1 MYLTNI
7 SFFIFVQGVISLLD
21 GDTQT
26 IPGWQNRAFANIV
39 RPIIPQRVEVMF
51 VQLAF
56 TPLRLPSLFGRDRSI
71 RTEKEESSTKESI
84 SPSLSSSSST
94 SNNGLSVLPLQLQSR
109 YKTQPPPRFLKL
121 AEKLAEKE
129 PMKAEVKSE
138 ESNTETLREAKSE
151 SDVKE
156 DLPLSSPT
164 HSDGSIDT
172 RNELNSPH
180 DAISQEAVE
189 ENEEVIDHSDTAP
202 NTNNRFDDRKPVD
215 DIEPESS
222 KPYQQSSSSKQ
233 ENNHIT
239 KTAKEEKYNHD
250 NTYNT
255 KHNSRTAN
263 DIPAKEIDKAIKRKK
278 SRTPSKN
285 ANVRTNEDN
294 RIERAKTP
302 QWFDDDDGDDY
313 ASTFSSRLGPINMSS
328 SSNVR
333 RQDCIIV

>member
-1 MYLTNI
+1 
-7 SFFIFVQGVISLLD
+7 
-21 GDTQT
+21 
-26 IPGWQNRAFANIV
+26 
-39 RPIIPQRVEVMF
+39 MF

-71 RTEKEESSTKESI
+71 RTEKEESSTKGSI

-121 AEKLAEKE
+121 AKKLAEKE
-129 PMKAEVKSE
+129 PLKAEVKSE
-138 ESNTETLREAKSE
+138 EPNTKTLREAKSE

-156 DLPLSSPT
+156 DLPLSSRT

-180 DAISQEAVE
+180 DAISQKAVE
-189 ENEEVIDHSDTAP
+189 ENEEVIDPSDTAP
-202 NTNNRFDDRKPVD
+202 TTNNRFDDRKPVD
-215 DIEPESS
+215 DIELESS

-239 KTAKEEKYNHD
+239 KTAKEEKYNHA

-263 DIPAKEIDKAIKRKK
+263 VTPAKEIDKAIKRKE

>member
-1 MYLTNI
+1 
-7 SFFIFVQGVISLLD
+7 
-21 GDTQT
+21 
-26 IPGWQNRAFANIV
+26 
-39 RPIIPQRVEVMF
+39 MF

-71 RTEKEESSTKESI
+71 RTEKEESSNKESI

-121 AEKLAEKE
+121 AEKE
-129 PMKAEVKSE
+129 PMKTEVKSE

-180 DAISQEAVE
+180 NAISQGAVE

-202 NTNNRFDDRKPVD
+202 NTFDDRKPVD

-239 KTAKEEKYNHD
+239 KTAKEEKYGHA
-250 NTYNT
+250 NTYNS

-285 ANVRTNEDN
+285 ANVRTNEYN

-333 RQDCIIV
+333 RQDFIIV

>member
-121 AEKLAEKE
+121 AKKVKE

-138 ESNTETLREAKSE
+138 QSNTETLREAKSE

-164 HSDGSIDT
+164 HSDGLIDT

-189 ENEEVIDHSDTAP
+189 QNEEVIDHSDTAP
-202 NTNNRFDDRKPVD
+202 NINNRFDDRKPVD

-239 KTAKEEKYNHD
+239 KTGKEEKYNHA

-263 DIPAKEIDKAIKRKK
+263 VTPAKEIDKAIKRKE

-302 QWFDDDDGDDY
+302 QWFEDDDDY

-333 RQDCIIV
+333 RQDSIIV

>member
-56 TPLRLPSLFGRDRSI
+56 TPLRLPSVFGRDRSI

-84 SPSLSSSSST
+84 ISFLSSSSST

-138 ESNTETLREAKSE
+138 ESNAETLREAKSE

-189 ENEEVIDHSDTAP
+189 QNEEVIDHSDTAP

-239 KTAKEEKYNHD
+239 KTGKEEKYNHA

-263 DIPAKEIDKAIKRKK
+263 VTPAKAIDKAIKRKE

-302 QWFDDDDGDDY
+302 QWFEDDDDY

-333 RQDCIIV
+333 RQDSIIV

>member
-1 MYLTNI
+1 MTIVCLTNI

-71 RTEKEESSTKESI
+71 RTEKEESSNKESI

-121 AEKLAEKE
+121 AEKE
-129 PMKAEVKSE
+129 PMKTEVKSE

-180 DAISQEAVE
+180 NAISQGAVE

-202 NTNNRFDDRKPVD
+202 NTFDDRKPVD

-239 KTAKEEKYNHD
+239 KTAKEEKYGHA
-250 NTYNT
+250 NTYNS

-285 ANVRTNEDN
+285 ANVRTNEYN

-333 RQDCIIV
+333 RQDFIIV

>member
-189 ENEEVIDHSDTAP
+189 QNEEVIDHSDTAP

-239 KTAKEEKYNHD
+239 KTAKEEKYNHA

-328 SSNVR
+328 SS
-333 RQDCIIV
+333 IT

>member
-1 MYLTNI
+1 VYLTNV

-71 RTEKEESSTKESI
+71 RTEKEEGSTEESI
-84 SPSLSSSSST
+84 SPSLSPSSST
-94 SNNGLSVLPLQLQSR
+94 SNNGLSMLPLQLQSR

-121 AEKLAEKE
+121 AEKK
-129 PMKAEVKSE
+129 PIKAEVKSE
-138 ESNTETLREAKSE
+138 ESNTEILREAKSE

-156 DLPLSSPT
+156 DLSLSSPT
-164 HSDGSIDT
+164 HSDESSDT
-172 RNELNSPH
+172 RNELNSPR

-189 ENEEVIDHSDTAP
+189 QNEEVIDHSDTAP

-215 DIEPESS
+215 IEPESS
-222 KPYQQSSSSKQ
+222 KPYQQSSSLKQ

-239 KTAKEEKYNHD
+239 KTAKEEKYNHA
-250 NTYNT
+250 NTYKT

-278 SRTPSKN
+278 SRTPSEN

-294 RIERAKTP
+294 RSERAKTP

-333 RQDCIIV
+333 RQDCLIV